1 MSKLN
6 KKFVSAALT
15 LTTSVWMS
23 GAMLLV
29 PVAHAQSTADLQA
42 QIAALLAQ
50 IQQLQA
56 QLNVSQRG
64 TSSYSFTR
72 DLTVGSRGDD
82 VSALQQILIS
92 GGFLTAVSAPTG
104 YFGSLTQAALAK
116 WQGAKGGSPPGGY
129 FGSRTAP

>member
-50 IQQLQA
+50 IQHPDEDQYSRVIEEIKDLVWDTLEFVR
-56 QLNVSQRG
+56 LN
-64 TSSYSFTR
+64 
-72 DLTVGSRGDD
+72 
-82 VSALQQILIS
+82 ALRL
-92 GGFLTAVSAPTG
+92 V
-104 YFGSLTQAALAK
+104 
-116 WQGAKGGSPPGGY
+116 
-129 FGSRTAP
+129 